1 MTLIGD
7 DEGIGGTSDVV
18 KDHGVGVLHFFFGIE
33 ELSGRQAVPE
43 IFTGTFCQ
51 NTIYGQGGTLAQ
63 AVVGATGFPSEIV
76 VSVEVKNQSTVEA
89 SLPNALGST
98 GISQLV
104 VVRQIQV
111 EADVE
116 INIAEIGILIYFFLA
131 TTAQDWQKE

>member
-1 MTLIGD
+1 MQVVGNESLIMSLGTGLYCVKCPWCAFMTLIGD

-76 VSVEVKNQSTVEA
+76 VSVEVKNQ
-89 SLPNALGST
+89 
-98 GISQLV
+98 
-104 VVRQIQV
+104 
-111 EADVE
+111 
-116 INIAEIGILIYFFLA
+116 
-131 TTAQDWQKE
+131 